1 MPGLSVKLPLSL
13 DFQDGYTLNKTY
25 PELIK
30 QNFKHL
36 ILTIPGEKMM
46 DPEFGAGLQKLLFE
60 QNGPALRSEIMAA
73 IHGQIEAY
81 MSFLEINE
89 VKFFGI
95 EESPQ
100 ADPNSLRL
108 VIDYSIPSLNI
119 VDFLDITL

>member
-1 MPGLSVKLPLSL
+1 MSGLSAKLPLTL

-25 PELIK
+25 PELVK

-46 DPEFGAGLQKLLFE
+46 DPEFGAGIQKLLFE
-60 QNGPALRSEIMAA
+60 QNGPGLRN
-73 IHGQIEAY
+73 QIVASINKQIDAY

-95 EESPQ
+95 EESPE
-100 ADPNSLRL
+100 ADPNSLRI